1 MRFPPKSDIR
11 SCFLLTGVF
20 LLIALAGLASM
31 LSCTSTTGSS
41 AGSGTGTGSGWTITI
56 TATPTAA
63 STSAGE
69 NLGVVVVVRDRN
81 GTPALKGTNICVNAL
96 RGGFVNNASETGL
109 VIVSICATTT
119 DDFGQAQVIYTP
131 LRVADVEITPGSFRQ
146 MNVTI
151 SPGSD
156 TITATGM
163 GVSGTTT
170 VQVLP

>member
-1 MRFPPKSDIR
+1 MGFPQKSDTR
-11 SCFLLTGVF
+11 SYFLSTGIIC
-20 LLIALAGLASM
+20 LIALTGLASI

-63 STSAGE
+63 STSAGQ

-81 GTPALKGTNICVNAL
+81 GTPALRGTNICVNAL
-96 RGGFVNNASETGL
+96 RGAFVNTASESGL
-109 VIVSICATTT
+109 VVVSICATTT
-119 DDFGQAQVIYTP
+119 DDIGQAQVIYTP
-131 LRVADVEITPGSFRQ
+131 LRVADVEITPGNFRQ
-146 MNVTI
+146 MNVSIPT
-151 SPGSD
+151 GQD
-156 TITATGM
+156 TITATAM